1 MVSYLQLAR
10 ATPGAELHT
19 GQAEL
24 QLPPHNRAGCFVQ
37 PTVIT
42 GIPDQHRYRG
52 TTDTLRCSKPLST
65 IHRASQQHVVQVHAG
80 GDIRAGDL
88 RHRV

>member
-1 MVSYLQLAR
+1 MSYLQLAR

-42 GIPDQHRYRG
+42 GIPDQHR
-52 TTDTLRCSKPLST
+52 SPL
-65 IHRASQQHVVQVHAG
+65 
-80 GDIRAGDL
+80 
-88 RHRV
+88 

>member
-1 MVSYLQLAR
+1 MDCLQLLHNHMDDDVQVMSYLQLAR

-42 GIPDQHRYRG
+42 GIPDQHR
-52 TTDTLRCSKPLST
+52 
-65 IHRASQQHVVQVHAG
+65 
-80 GDIRAGDL
+80 
-88 RHRV
+88 

>member
-42 GIPDQHRYRG
+42 GIPDQHR
-52 TTDTLRCSKPLST
+52 
-65 IHRASQQHVVQVHAG
+65 
-80 GDIRAGDL
+80 
-88 RHRV
+88 